1 MKVMGKKRRSMRRR
15 TRQLSWVSCCEI
27 DFGGIVCAVFFTTSL
42 TTRMCYFADQML
54 KERFL
59 NTGEEDVFEENFTD
73 DEESEDEADGAGELL
88 LLLLCS

>member
-1 MKVMGKKRRSMRRR
+1 M
-15 TRQLSWVSCCEI
+15 CC
-27 DFGGIVCAVFFTTSL
+27 FLLQRL
-42 TTRMCYFADQML
+42 TPVADQML

-88 LLLLCS
+88 LLLCS

>member
-1 MKVMGKKRRSMRRR
+1 MKLILVVLCVLFYLQR
-15 TRQLSWVSCCEI
+15 
-27 DFGGIVCAVFFTTSL
+27 L
-42 TTRMCYFADQML
+42 TPRMCYFADQML

-88 LLLLCS
+88 LLLCS